1 MNTFRPLLFS
11 AACAL
16 ALLFAAA
23 MPAQAERAD
32 RGKPLSVAAD
42 REGTVDLIKQVVV
55 FTGDVVVTKGTI
67 VIKAAR
73 VEVRESADGYRTA
86 VAIGAPGQPASF
98 RQKREGV
105 DEYIEGHADRLEYD
119 ERGDVVRFQGNA
131 VVTRL
136 RGTTVADKIT
146 GNLITYDNTAE
157 VFSVEGGATAG
168 TPDGRVRA
176 VLSPREGSAAAAAA
190 SAPAASAPAA
200 TASAPAAPASGPPSG
215 EAPGAKP

>member
-1 MNTFRPLLFS
+1 MSVFPSLFTR
-11 AACAL
+11 AACAA
-16 ALLFAAA
+16 ALLFATAL
-23 MPAQAERAD
+23 PVQAERAD

-73 VEVRESADGYRTA
+73 VEVREAPDGYRTA

-105 DEYIEGHADRLEYD
+105 DEYIEGRANRLEYD
-119 ERGDVVRFQGNA
+119 ARGDTVRFEGDA

-136 RGTTVADKIT
+136 RGNTVADKIT
-146 GNLITYDNTAE
+146 GNVITYDNSAE

-168 TPDGRVRA
+168 TSDGRVRA

-190 SAPAASAPAA
+190 AQASAPSAAASAPAP
-200 TASAPAAPASGPPSG
+200 ASAPAARP
-215 EAPGAKP
+215 

>member
-1 MNTFRPLLFS
+1 MACKFHAFMNTRPARLPR
-11 AACAL
+11 AVCAL
-16 ALLFAAA
+16 ALAAA
-23 MPAQAERAD
+23 AVLPAHAERAD

-73 VEVRESADGYRTA
+73 VEVRESADGFRTA
-86 VAIGAPGQPASF
+86 VAIGAPSQPASF

-105 DEYIEGHADRLEYD
+105 DEYIEGQADRLEYD
-119 ERGDVVRFQGNA
+119 ARGDVVRFQGHA

-136 RGTTVADKIT
+136 RGTAVADKIT

-157 VFSVEGGATAG
+157 VFSVEGGATSGAS
-168 TPDGRVRA
+168 DGRVRA

-190 SAPAASAPAA
+190 SAASAGEAPAA
-200 TASAPAAPASGPPSG
+200 RP
-215 EAPGAKP
+215 